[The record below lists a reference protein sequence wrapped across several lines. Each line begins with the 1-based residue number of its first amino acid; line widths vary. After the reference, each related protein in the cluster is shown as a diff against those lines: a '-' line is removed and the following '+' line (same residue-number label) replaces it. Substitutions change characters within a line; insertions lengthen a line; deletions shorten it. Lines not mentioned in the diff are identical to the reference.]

1 MHNGTK
7 ELPENTKVSLKDLN
21 LYLTTTK
28 RQIETLLKTN
38 FHELEIT
45 LNNILQASG
54 RIVTERLA
62 EYSHAV
68 SLMNLNDIVAGLDAI
83 RQDLKM
89 MNKITLELRANASEL
104 DIGNNLFNFFYVFL
118 KPDFDYYNI

>member
-1 MHNGTK
+1 MHDGTRK
-7 ELPENTKVSLKDLN
+7 LPDNTKVSLKDLK
-21 LYLTTTK
+21 LYLATTK
-28 RQIETLLKTN
+28 REIETLLITN
-38 FHELEIT
+38 FNELEMT

-89 MNKITLELRANASEL
+89 MNKITQDLRANASEL
-104 DIGNNLFNFFYVFL
+104 DIGNDLS
-118 KPDFDYYNI
+118 